1 MFVYSLKASTLKL
14 VAILC
19 VAVLTLVTLLA
30 LIPTY
35 EPASAG
41 ETKINY
47 SNIKSNDERI
57 AFISQFGWQVE
68 PVAKEEAE
76 VTIPKEFDKVF
87 SGYNTIQKNQGL
99 NLEKY
104 KNKTVTRYTYV
115 VTNYPDYDGT
125 VYFNMLVYKDRV
137 IGGDVCSAALDGFIH
152 GFAK

>member
-1 MFVYSLKASTLKL
+1 MFVYSLKASSLKFAAIIG
-14 VAILC
+14 VA
-19 VAVLTLVTLLA
+19 ALTLITLFA

-35 EPASAG
+35 EPASAQ
-41 ETKINY
+41 TKINY
-47 SNIKSNDERI
+47 NKIGSNDERI
-57 AFISQFGWQVE
+57 AFIAQFGWEVE
-68 PVAKEEAE
+68 SVAKEEAE
-76 VTIPKEFDKVF
+76 VTIPSEFDKVF
-87 SGYNTIQKNQGL
+87 SGYNTIQKSQGL

-115 VTNYPDYDGT
+115 VKNYPDYEGT